1 MEPQLGILLHPE
13 KRGIQKKAGRDRV
26 RPNSDDTI
34 GILAS
39 SLAKPQAS
47 LAFWK
52 DGPTINLFDLNQ
64 LAFQSLETQEFSL
77 MQHTESV
84 VHRLVISTQRA
95 GWVLRR

>member
-26 RPNSDDTI
+26 RPNSDDTV

-64 LAFQSLETQEFSL
+64 LAFQSLETQSSH
-77 MQHTESV
+77 QCNIQKV
-84 VHRLVISTQRA
+84 
-95 GWVLRR
+95 